1 MLHLRHRYPEMAS
14 EDSKSILLVLA
25 AGWNTEEGQYDC
37 LDSDGHCW
45 RKTELVALAD
55 LCALNGHPFSCFHA
69 KFEKLHSSCKEE
81 HIPYIFQDVGSIH
94 ALSATDNPPKKALPS
109 RPSQQLLDW
118 SRKRPR
124 EATQAEELAEIT
136 GLPVDTAEGIIA
148 AAGGLSE
155 ALKLP
160 MFQGLVPHG
169 SQGSQAVGRTRD
181 QVEPSR
187 SASESSNF
195 ANFAKSSAV
204 EELLSMGFSRSA
216 AESALQCANGNLS
229 QAVEA
234 LLSTWKSL
242 WPLQSQDLLT
252 T

>member
-1 MLHLRHRYPEMAS
+1 MAS
-14 EDSKSILLVLA
+14 EDSKSVLLVLA

-69 KFEKLHSSCKEE
+69 KFEQLHSSCKEE

-94 ALSATDNPPKKALPS
+94 ALSATDNPPKKSLPS

-160 MFQGLVPHG
+160 MFQPHGSQGIQGQG
-169 SQGSQAVGRTRD
+169 SQGSQAVGRTSD
-181 QVEPSR
+181 QVEPSP
-187 SASESSNF
+187 SVSESSNF
-195 ANFAKSSAV
+195 AKSKAV
-204 EELLSMGFSRSA
+204 EELLSMGFSRPA

-229 QAVEA
+229 QAVED
-234 LLSTWKSL
+234 LLSTWKRL
-242 WPLQSQDLLT
+242 WRLQSQDLLT